1 MVNKR
6 EVSGKAGGRLSTERE
21 GGGPRANEATYP
33 AGMGF
38 RRGETREVKGRPGC
52 SGRGERGR
60 HEAVSPSQS
69 STGVGG
75 GGGVGTRT
83 PQDVAHTVPALN
95 SRSDRASAARKNGED
110 SGGGILTPYPPRGRT
125 PGRAAEAEGPD
136 SRNRSRNLSAEMA
149 APGGGNERG

>member
-75 GGGVGTRT
+75 GVVGRNPDTTGRRT
-83 PQDVAHTVPALN
+83 HRPRIELPVRPRIRGPQKRRGQRRRDTHPLPSAGENPG
-95 SRSDRASAARKNGED
+95 ASGR
-110 SGGGILTPYPPRGRT
+110 GGGSGLPQPLTEPQR
-125 PGRAAEAEGPD
+125 
-136 SRNRSRNLSAEMA
+136 
-149 APGGGNERG
+149 